1 MVRAQATKLSST
13 IHGLFKLHSAN
24 RDYRRTIF
32 ESKRNAY
39 NFQSKQ
45 RFFITSNYIK
55 DGLNAIAQ
63 NTEYILIMGL
73 GINLIEDMLQAPFFV
88 DNKAGA

>member
-1 MVRAQATKLSST
+1 LAKAQTTKLSST
-13 IHGLFKLHSAN
+13 IHELFKLHSAN

-45 RFFITSNYIK
+45 QFFITSNYIR

-63 NTEYILIMGL
+63 NIEHFLIMGL
-73 GINLIEDMLQAPFFV
+73 GIHLIEDMF
-88 DNKAGA
+88 

>member
-1 MVRAQATKLSST
+1 LVKAQATKLSST
-13 IHGLFKLHSAN
+13 LRGLFKLHSAN

-45 RFFITSNYIK
+45 KFFITCNYIK
-55 DGLNAIAQ
+55 DGLNAIEQ
-63 NTEYILIMGL
+63 NTEYFLIMGL
-73 GINLIEDMLQAPFFV
+73 GINLIEDMFQAPFFV
-88 DNKAGA
+88 DNKASA